1 MLKTETKNLTFE
13 IDESGSHAEFAMQGN
28 ALKNGDFWRLILDD
42 GLRTEIPVFS
52 RSQCGTVRTQKNG
65 LVIEYDSLVSE
76 YGDRYDIHMQIIVE
90 KQGEVLAFTPTVE
103 NHANVRVNECF
114 CPLVC
119 FDGIAGER
127 AKDVLYMPYGLG
139 QRTQDPYSLMES
151 RTKAYYDHN
160 EYETF
165 WHLHYPQ
172 ASMCWMGIESGDK
185 FLYVSRQ
192 DEKMRCCFLT
202 VRHTIHMRDLMLG
215 IVHLPMARTG
225 ERLTFAPTVVG
236 LLDGDWREGAKNYR
250 AFAENTFYHP
260 VQKAEW
266 VQQMTGFQRVI
277 MRSQYGEDYYT
288 PDDLPA
294 MYEAGRKYGID
305 TLFLFAWWK
314 EGMDK
319 NYPEYNEPYPG
330 AYKKL
335 RENIRKVQEMGGHVI
350 LEMNCHFIDPQTEFF
365 KQYADEVTV
374 KDIHGNHVHR
384 AFVYPGFGEF
394 NAFYGARTFS
404 VCCSGTQRW
413 RDQLM
418 KQLELLNSF
427 DADCLFADCYG
438 AAPTQPCF
446 DARHEHGNRIDEEW
460 AGRRKFYDSAVAY
473 CKRQNKVLGAEI
485 ATDIAASYA
494 QFLHGLFNIDLEPD
508 SKQYPAMFRYTFPE
522 VVTTSRGIR
531 CPEGNFEQQLKLSC
545 LYGLRYDAE
554 LYTCRACLDRD
565 EKYAR
570 MIGECTSLMKEY
582 AQYLLQGT
590 FTVEDTSPL
599 PCGVRRAEYIGTD
612 KTSKLMVLYNATKA
626 DAVVEGEVLPANAF
640 RFKQSKRK

>member
-1 MLKTETKNLTFE
+1 MTELRTKNLAFRVNDT
-13 IDESGSHAEFAMQGN
+13 GAAAEFAMQDN

-52 RSQCGTVRTQKNG
+52 RRQRGTVRRQGQG
-65 LVIEYDSLVSE
+65 LVIEYDGLLSE
-76 YGDRYDIHMQIIVE
+76 YGDRYDIRLQIVVE
-90 KQGEVLAFTPTVE
+90 KQGELLSFSPTVE
-103 NHANVRVNECF
+103 NHADVRVNECF

-127 AKDVLYMPYGLG
+127 AKDALYMPYGLG
-139 QRTQDPYSLMES
+139 QRVEDPYARLES
-151 RTKAYYDHN
+151 QTKHYYNHN
-160 EYETF
+160 QFETF

-192 DEKMRCCFLT
+192 DEAMRCCFLT
-202 VRHTIHMRDLMLG
+202 VRHTIHTKDLMLG

-250 AFAENTFYHP
+250 TFAENTFYHP
-260 VQKAEW
+260 VQKAQW
-266 VQQMTGFQRVI
+266 VQEMTGFQRVV
-277 MRSQYGEDYYT
+277 MRTQFGEDLYT
-288 PDDLPA
+288 AKDLPA
-294 MYEAGRKYGID
+294 MYKIGKKYGLD

-319 NYPEYNEPYPG
+319 NYPEYNEPYEG
-330 AYKKL
+330 AYEEL

-460 AGRRKFYDSAVAY
+460 TGRRKFYDRAVAY
-473 CKRQNKVLGAEI
+473 CGQQNKVLGAEI

-494 QFLHGLFNIDLEPD
+494 QFLHGLFNIDLEPA
-508 SKQYPAMFRYTFPE
+508 SEQYPAMFRYTFPE
-522 VVTTSRGIR
+522 VITTNRGAR
-531 CPEGNFEQQLKLSC
+531 CSEGNYEEQLKSVLV
-545 LYGLRYDAE
+545 YGLRFDAE
-554 LYTCRACLDRD
+554 LFTCRACLDRD
-565 EKYAR
+565 EAYAR
-570 MIGECTSLMKEY
+570 VIAECTALQHRYREF
-582 AQYLLQGT
+582 LLKGT
-590 FTVEDTSPL
+590 FTVEETSPL
-599 PCGVRRAEYIGTD
+599 PSCVRRGEFISAD
-612 KTSKLMVLYNATKA
+612 QRKKLTVLYNMSDA
-626 DAVVEGEVLPANAF
+626 DVDAGEVRLPA
-640 RFKQSKRK
+640 KQLYFGVTQR